1 MTVKDLKYGDLIE
14 LYGDSNFR
22 IVLEDEFN
30 IYENTNQFVISEDS
44 FRYDF
49 NSITKIWREDKDG
62 NYIYS
67 NETLMSE
74 LRSWTD
80 GCDPSENYTLKD
92 LVQVPAEYRNVSL
105 NSLQLACRDALGS
118 FDHSKITHSF
128 IYKMGIFLTQE
139 ELREI
144 DSDLKDQG
152 LNPDNYTLQTKI
164 ENHIKLPLN
173 VLNVDLKVNPKGL
186 SGTEFR
192 DMINI
197 KHLKGYRMCKYS
209 VLTTSQLRTLRSKVL
224 CALED
229 RTKWQAKKWK
239 EIMSQIE
246 EVAKY
251 KHFKLS

>member
-1 MTVKDLKYGDLIE
+1 
-14 LYGDSNFR
+14 
-22 IVLEDEFN
+22 
-30 IYENTNQFVISEDS
+30 
-44 FRYDF
+44 
-49 NSITKIWREDKDG
+49 
-62 NYIYS
+62 
-67 NETLMSE
+67 
-74 LRSWTD
+74 
-80 GCDPSENYTLKD
+80 
-92 LVQVPAEYRNVSL
+92 
-105 NSLQLACRDALGS
+105 
-118 FDHSKITHSF
+118 
-128 IYKMGIFLTQE
+128 MGIFLTQE

-239 EIMSQIE
+239 EIM
-246 EVAKY
+246 K
-251 KHFKLS
+251 